1 MSKIPKLPDVIRRYI
16 DAYNNA
22 NVRVMLD
29 CLTDDVVFQNISKG
43 KVSLNIKS
51 KRKFESFAKMG
62 VEAFTSRQQTVVEA
76 VTRGNTIIAKIDY
89 EAIVANNLPNGWR
102 AGQVVKFP
110 GVSTFVIEGEKLA
123 KIVDES

>member
-1 MSKIPKLPDVIRRYI
+1 M
-16 DAYNNA
+16 
-22 NVRVMLD
+22 VMLD

-62 VEAFTSRQQTVVEA
+62 VQAFTSRQQTVVEA
-76 VTRGNTIIAKIDY
+76 VTRGNTIIAKIHY

-102 AGQVVKFP
+102 AGQVLKFP

>member
-76 VTRGNTIIAKIDY
+76 VTRGDGEPVRYLSFPVFQRLLLRAK
-89 EAIVANNLPNGWR
+89 NLQR
-102 AGQVVKFP
+102 SLMKA
-110 GVSTFVIEGEKLA
+110 
-123 KIVDES
+123 D